1 MTKLFEISV
10 FIFLPIIFTYLG
22 YESKNIFDLNID
34 IYYLHSFLLI
44 IILIFLLSLDFFLK
58 KYKANKYL
66 RIVGLSLLSSSVF
79 GVAISIIQVNLINT
93 TQLELGRFAIND
105 AADYLNQS
113 IDYLYTK
120 DFYSDKG
127 RAIFPI
133 LYAGFLGELKL
144 NTTLIQI
151 IITSMASILTF
162 CSAILLNKYY
172 GYFSALLFT
181 SLSVDFLFE
190 HIGGTSTETIGYL
203 LGSVAFI
210 FFLKFVNLSKDK
222 SVNFSCF
229 IVFLFLA
236 YLVRP
241 SYPIF
246 IPIILLW
253 SFIYIRKKNI
263 LKAYQFFLITF
274 SIFFLVTS
282 TNKLLMY
289 KKSPSSAKEF
299 GNVYDSWYATHE
311 LGKFFLDDVYQEL
324 PPTLWTKIIE
334 DNPELKNLQ
343 GKDKVEKKKEIF
355 FNSLKT
361 NPENYIVGSFLQIL
375 KFFEVSFIFEER
387 YNNTAGFL
395 HIDFVFYRI
404 LIIIIFTFS
413 GLMSLYIFLKNTKIE
428 KSLPGIIFISVLL
441 SQPFIYGGEA
451 RTAAP
456 VIMFLN
462 LVVITPISKL
472 KDLLILKKLNNSAHV
487 SKIPF
492 NMISLNS
499 SIFSVIFFLGFI
511 FYKGVN
517 NNFDY
522 IQAKYNPKI
531 ECIEGHTPKKIIF
544 NSKSGFYINSKS
556 KSNTGKQN
564 DFSDYL
570 NYIIDLNNIYINN
583 GKDLGL
589 IGITKEEAFKK
600 NKFKLLDPLLTTS
613 DGRLLRLS
621 DRERKLFSILGRQ
634 YLSNGGFFINPI
646 NIDTGKL
653 EGLIILDDSMVKKG
667 LNVIAVCL

>member
-1 MTKLFEISV
+1 MTKFFEILV
-10 FIFLPIIFTYLG
+10 FFSLPIIFTYLG
-22 YESKNIFDLNID
+22 YEAKNIFDLNID
-34 IYYLHSFLLI
+34 IYYLHSVLLI
-44 IILIFLLSLDFFLK
+44 IILIFLLNLDFFFK

-66 RIVGLSLLSSSVF
+66 RVFGLSLLSSSVF

-105 AADYLNQS
+105 ASDYLNQS
-113 IDYLYTK
+113 IDYLYSK
-120 DFYSDKG
+120 DFYTDKG
-127 RAIFPI
+127 RVIFPI

-151 IITSMASILTF
+151 IITLLASIITF
-162 CSAILLNKYY
+162 CSAICLNKYY

-190 HIGGTSTETIGYL
+190 HIGGTITETIGYL
-203 LGSVAFI
+203 LGSAAFI
-210 FFLKFVNLSKDK
+210 FFLKFINLNKDK
-222 SVNFSCF
+222 FVYF
-229 IVFLFLA
+229 IFFIIFLLLA

-246 IPIILLW
+246 IPFILLW
-253 SFIYIRKKNI
+253 SFIYIRKRNI
-263 LKAYQFFLITF
+263 LKTYQFFLITF
-274 SIFFLVTS
+274 SILFLITS
-282 TNKLLMY
+282 TNKLLIY
-289 KKSPSSAKEF
+289 KKSPSSAEEF

-311 LGKFFLDDVYQEL
+311 LGKFFLDEDYEKL

-343 GKDKVEKKKEIF
+343 GKDRVEKKKEIF
-355 FNSLKT
+355 FRSFKT
-361 NPENYIVGSFLQIL
+361 GSENYIVGSFLQIL
-375 KFFEVSFIFEER
+375 KFFEVSFIYEER

-404 LIIIIFTFS
+404 LIIVIFTFS
-413 GLMSLYIFLKNTKIE
+413 GLTSLYIFLKKKNIE
-428 KSLPGIIFISVLL
+428 QVLPGIIFISVLL
-441 SQPFIYGGEA
+441 SQPFIFGGEA

-462 LVVITPISKL
+462 LVVIAPILKL
-472 KDLLILKKLNNSAHV
+472 KDLLKLKKLVNLSQV
-487 SKIPF
+487 SKIQF

-499 SIFSVIFFLGFI
+499 SISSVILFLFFI
-511 FYKGVN
+511 FYKGLN

-522 IQAKYNPKI
+522 MREEYNPKI
-531 ECIEGHTPKKIIF
+531 ECIEGYISKKITF
-544 NSKSGFYINSKS
+544 NSNSGFYINSKNKS
-556 KSNTGKQN
+556 KTNKQN

-570 NYIIDLNNIYINN
+570 KYIIDLNNIHIKN
-583 GKDLGL
+583 GIDLGL
-589 IGITKEEAFKK
+589 IGVTKEEAIKK
-600 NKFKLLDPLLTTS
+600 NKFKILDPLLKTS

-634 YLSNGGFFINPI
+634 YLSNGGFFVNPI
-646 NIDTGKL
+646 NTETGKL

-667 LNVIAVCL
+667 LNVTVACL